1 MRPLIQKVDPQLVR
15 RNLPVIVASS
25 PAMETKSLVRPPLLL
40 FRLLYMLLPGP
51 VFLPKHIFQDLK
63 THFDMRMLE
72 PMSDQSDP
80 QLTSPYLSKASCDG
94 CQDEDSSAPR
104 ILGTNSWIVRL
115 SLTSHFLPS

>member
-1 MRPLIQKVDPQLVR
+1 MRHRVDPQLVR
-15 RNLPVIVASS
+15 RNLPVIV
-25 PAMETKSLVRPPLLL
+25 PLWKPKQRLVRPPLLL

-80 QLTSPYLSKASCDG
+80 QLTSMGSCDG

-104 ILGTNSWIVRL
+104 ILGVPQIVG
-115 SLTSHFLPS
+115 S